1 MKGLFSLKGKDILP
15 QRPEGKWGDLQSCEV
30 KWDLDGR
37 VLKELQYHD
46 DTASS
51 HYLLKTRWAKVLFC
65 VYELIRDSLT
75 FRATR
80 PWVWDLK
87 VWAINIKFPLWSPR
101 WRVVRAALFYG
112 ALIISPRVSNG
123 ARIWLLGDQVRSS
136 GQVTSYQ
143 NHIFVAFQH
152 CWATIRTLTGFREF

>member
-51 HYLLKTRWAKVLFC
+51 HYFLKSDSECFVLC
-65 VYELIRDSLT
+65 L
-75 FRATR
+75 RA
-80 PWVWDLK
+80 D
-87 VWAINIKFPLWSPR
+87 
-101 WRVVRAALFYG
+101 
-112 ALIISPRVSNG
+112 
-123 ARIWLLGDQVRSS
+123 
-136 GQVTSYQ
+136 
-143 NHIFVAFQH
+143 
-152 CWATIRTLTGFREF
+152 

>member
-46 DTASS
+46 DTVSS
-51 HYLLKTRWAKVLFC
+51 HYLFKTRVANVLFC

-75 FRATR
+75 FM
-80 PWVWDLK
+80 
-87 VWAINIKFPLWSPR
+87 
-101 WRVVRAALFYG
+101 AALG
-112 ALIISPRVSNG
+112 CGI
-123 ARIWLLGDQVRSS
+123 
-136 GQVTSYQ
+136 
-143 NHIFVAFQH
+143 
-152 CWATIRTLTGFREF
+152 